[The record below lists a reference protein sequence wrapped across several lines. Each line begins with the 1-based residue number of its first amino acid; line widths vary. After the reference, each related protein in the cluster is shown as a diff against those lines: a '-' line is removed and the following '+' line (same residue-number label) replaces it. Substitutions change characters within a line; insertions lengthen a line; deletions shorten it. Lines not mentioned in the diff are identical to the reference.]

1 MTEKLYYRDSHLFR
15 FTSEVLRCEEADGK
29 YLVVLKETAFFPEGG
44 GQPADTGLLGG
55 VRVLDAHEKNGEV
68 LHYCD
73 APLAVGAAV
82 TGEIDAEQRLR
93 RMQNH
98 SGEHIFSGTAH
109 SLFGCSNVG
118 FHIGADDMTLDF
130 DYVFT
135 AEDVERIETLA
146 NEAVRRNL
154 PVRVFFPSP
163 EELAALDY
171 RSKKE
176 LSGEVRIV
184 EIPGV
189 DRCACCAPH
198 VSYTGEIGIIKVL
211 NFEKHRGGTRL
222 SLLCGMQAL
231 EDYRRKL
238 RSASEISALLSV
250 RRDAVSEA
258 VQRLLEERDALK
270 EKRAALSL
278 ELMRLKAEAVPA
290 GQRNVCLFVDVSDE
304 IAARELCNLVM
315 EKCSCLAAVFFPAS
329 EGGYRYIIGS
339 RTRDLRKESKAINA
353 GIQGRG
359 GGRPEM
365 IQGSAGAAEAEI
377 RAFINSI

>member
-339 RTRDLRKESKAINA
+339 RTRDLRKESKAINT

>member
-15 FTSEVLRCEEADGK
+15 FSSEVLRCEEADGK
-29 YLVVLKETAFFPEGG
+29 YLVGLAETAFFPEVGV
-44 GQPADTGLLGG
+44 QPADTGLLGG

-73 APLAVGAAV
+73 APLPVGTV
-82 TGEIDAEQRLR
+82 VNGEVDAEQRMR

-135 AEDVERIETLA
+135 AEDVGRIETLA

-154 PVRVFFPSP
+154 PVWVFFPSP

-176 LSGEVRIV
+176 LAGEVRIV

-198 VSYTGEIGIIKVL
+198 VSFTGEIGIIKVL

-238 RSASEISALLSV
+238 RSAAEISALLSV
-250 RRDAVSEA
+250 RRDAVVEG

-270 EKRAALSL
+270 EKRAALSM
-278 ELMRLKAEAVPA
+278 ELMRLKAAAVPD
-290 GQRNVCLFVDVSDE
+290 GEKNVCLFVDVSDE

-315 EKCSCLAAVFFPAS
+315 EKCAGLAAVFFPAA
-329 EGGYRYIIGS
+329 EGGFRYIIGS
-339 RTRDLRKESKAINA
+339 RTLDLRKLGKTINA
-353 GIQGRG
+353 GIRGRG

-365 IQGSAGAAEAEI
+365 IQGSARASEEEI
-377 RAFINSI
+377 RGFIESI

>member
-339 RTRDLRKESKAINA
+339 RTRDLRKESKAINT

-377 RAFINSI
+377 REFINSI